1 MKGMAEAMNAGPPVV
16 KAAKETKP
24 SSSSS
29 SSRARSDGQKKKKK
43 KQGGQRG
50 ARNAWG
56 AEDSA
61 SGGTGEEGGEVGLP
75 DGWEER
81 TDPKGRKYYVDHNTG
96 STSWERPSASAYTK
110 PSKAARSGARGLS
123 STNDGLGGQ
132 SRGGQGKGR
141 NDFAKTTTR

>member
-1 MKGMAEAMNAGPPVV
+1 MNAGPPVV
-16 KAAKETKP
+16 KAAKESKP
-24 SSSSS
+24 SSA
-29 SSRARSDGQKKKKK
+29 SSRTRAEPRSDGQKKKKKKK

-61 SGGTGEEGGEVGLP
+61 SGGVGEEGGEVGLP

-96 STSWERPSASAYTK
+96 STTWERPSAAAYTK
-110 PSKAARSGARGLS
+110 PSKVARSAGRGLS

-132 SRGGQGKGR
+132 SRGGQGRGR
-141 NDFAKTTTR
+141 NDFAKTTTT